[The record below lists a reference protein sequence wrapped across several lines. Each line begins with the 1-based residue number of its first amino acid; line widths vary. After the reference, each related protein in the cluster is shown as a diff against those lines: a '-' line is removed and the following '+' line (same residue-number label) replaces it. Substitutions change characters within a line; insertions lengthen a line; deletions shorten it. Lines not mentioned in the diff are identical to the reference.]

1 MSKAIKVIKK
11 NLEKAINIKRLIK
24 CQCLVKQSQLKNKHN
39 TMSDTVAEQRHEK
52 SYQIRKNPGPF
63 KGKFAKS
70 CLKNPS
76 QCTY

>member
-1 MSKAIKVIKK
+1 
-11 NLEKAINIKRLIK
+11 
-24 CQCLVKQSQLKNKHN
+24 
-39 TMSDTVAEQRHEK
+39 MSDTVAEQRHEK

-76 QCTY
+76 QCTYFVQNISSAYESLCS